1 MNKNNVYKDI
11 YGLGFDRIKKT
22 PYVLYMNIKDID
34 EAIINHGI
42 DETFNILKSYDS
54 NFNEANNSSDLK
66 IYKLINNRWTNTKN
80 LELITNRDYLTFDFA
95 SLFSKLGEKRSRK
108 TMNAIYSILSKYLSK
123 DYIRSEFKNSI
134 SMLNSSLDNFLLSLD
149 DLEYNEKREIR
160 VAIIKSLKDI
170 DEVLKK
176 PEIEV
181 LNINNDTREVK
192 TNLERT
198 RVNKKY
204 VA

>member
-1 MNKNNVYKDI
+1 
-11 YGLGFDRIKKT
+11 
-22 PYVLYMNIKDID
+22 
-34 EAIINHGI
+34 
-42 DETFNILKSYDS
+42 
-54 NFNEANNSSDLK
+54 
-66 IYKLINNRWTNTKN
+66 
-80 LELITNRDYLTFDFA
+80 
-95 SLFSKLGEKRSRK
+95 
-108 TMNAIYSILSKYLSK
+108 
-123 DYIRSEFKNSI
+123 
-134 SMLNSSLDNFLLSLD
+134 LD